1 MSYCYILF
9 SAKLQCHYI
18 GFTEVNP
25 EVRLIKHNKHS
36 YGDHHFT
43 SKSDDWELCLCIHC
57 ESTTQALKI
66 ERHIKRMKSSTYIIN
81 LTRYPEM
88 IEKLKRQ
95 YMDKI

>member
-1 MSYCYILF
+1 MVTTIL
-9 SAKLQCHYI
+9 LQNLMTGNYVYV
-18 GFTEVNP
+18 FN
-25 EVRLIKHNKHS
+25 
-36 YGDHHFT
+36 
-43 SKSDDWELCLCIHC
+43 C

-95 YMDKI
+95 YLDKI